1 MSEVCAWCGCPATY
15 QRTRLTD
22 GVIVMKCICLN
33 CLLRIADS
41 HIMPRPKCAGCGK
54 YISREYFTYTDRNKA
69 MHLACCRECVARGLG
84 YTRIR

>member
-54 YISREYFTYTDRNKA
+54 YISREYFTYTELYKA
-69 MHLACCRECVARGLG
+69 RHIALCLGVVA
-84 YTRIR
+84 